1 MFKWTQWIDGIYY
14 LEYKN
19 IKKRIIDK
27 LSDVSLFTER
37 TKYLTVQRSNINWS
51 KYVLAILKGK
61 DQNIVI

>member
-27 LSDVSLFTER
+27 LSDVFLFTER
-37 TKYLTVQRSNINWS
+37 TKYLIVQGSNINWS
-51 KYVLAILKGK
+51 EYVLAILKGK
-61 DQNIVI
+61 D

>member
-1 MFKWTQWIDGIYY
+1 MFKWTQLIDGIYY

-61 DQNIVI
+61 D

>member
-37 TKYLTVQRSNINWS
+37 AKYLTVQRSNINWS

-61 DQNIVI
+61 D

>member
-61 DQNIVI
+61 D